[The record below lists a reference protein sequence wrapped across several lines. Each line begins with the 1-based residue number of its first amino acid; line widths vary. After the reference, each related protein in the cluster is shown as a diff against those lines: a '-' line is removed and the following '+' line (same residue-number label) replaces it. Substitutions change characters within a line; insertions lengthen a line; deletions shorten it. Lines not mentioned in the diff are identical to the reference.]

1 MQTEPRTD
9 AIAAPAG
16 PADADAAPS
25 QPARLAGSTANTNTD
40 TDTAPD
46 AGTDDPFLWL
56 EALDGAEGERALQ
69 WVRERNEATLA
80 VLKARPEFE
89 PIRQDLLQL
98 LNAKDRIPHVAR
110 RGAWFYNLWQD
121 EQHPRGLWRRCTL
134 EEFRLAEPPW
144 RVALDLD
151 ALGRAEGRSWVF
163 HGAIALAPDY
173 RRCLVSLSDGGADAH
188 ELREFDLETL
198 QFIPPESD
206 GFFVPEAKSD
216 VEWLDEDT
224 LLVGSDFG
232 PGSLTDSGYPRQ
244 IRQWVR
250 GTPLASAPVL
260 FEGEASDVSVSAS
273 VDRTPGHE
281 RVFFSRSLDF
291 YNEARFLWREGDFL
305 PIDLPSD
312 MSVHAHGAWWLL
324 RPRSDWTVAGRT
336 HPAGSLLL
344 LDDAAFW
351 LGDRQVR
358 TLFSP
363 SSGRSL
369 DDYSLTHH
377 HVLLTISEHVA
388 SRLEEWDLSAQP
400 PTPRAVQAPF
410 PGSLSVQSLHD
421 TELSDDPLG
430 DRYLLHYSDF
440 LSPDSVSLAQAGI
453 DDREPLKQRGAQFDA
468 TGLSVQQR
476 FAQSADG
483 EQVPYFVIGRADAG
497 ADTPTLL
504 YGYGGFEVSLQ
515 PWYSGGNGR
524 AWLARGGRLVVANI
538 RGGGEYGPQW
548 HQAATGEHKQRSFD
562 DFIAVAEDLVA
573 RGLTRPERLGIMGG
587 SNGGLLVGAC
597 MVQRPELFG
606 AVVCQVPLLDMK
618 RYHLLLAG
626 ASWMAEYGDPDDAED
641 WAHIAKYSPYQNLRA
656 GVRYPRALFATS
668 TRDDRVHPGHA
679 RKMAARLADLG
690 QDCFYFENIEGG
702 HGGAADNQQRALL
715 QALEFSYLWQQL
727 GREALNGVAA

>member
-1 MQTEPRTD
+1 MPTD
-9 AIAAPAG
+9 PQSAPPAIPATALAQPTG
-16 PADADAAPS
+16 PDDRSTDRSVDAMSPE
-25 QPARLAGSTANTNTD
+25 
-40 TDTAPD
+40 
-46 AGTDDPFLWL
+46 DPYLWL
-56 EALDGAEGERALQ
+56 EALDGEEGERALQ
-69 WVRERNEATLA
+69 WVRAQNEATLA
-80 VLKARPEFE
+80 VLQARPEFE
-89 PIRQDLLQL
+89 PIRNELLQL

-110 RGAWFYNLWQD
+110 RGDWLYNLWQD

-134 EEFRLAEPPW
+134 DEFRQPEPPW
-144 RVALDLD
+144 RLVLDLD
-151 ALGRAEGRSWVF
+151 ALGQAEGRSWVF
-163 HGAIALAPDY
+163 HGAIALAPAY

-198 QFIPPESD
+198 QFIPPEAG

-232 PGSLTDSGYPRQ
+232 AGSLTDSGYPRQ
-244 IRQWVR
+244 VRQWAR
-250 GTPLASAPVL
+250 GTPLAAAPVI

-324 RPRSDWTVAGRT
+324 RPRTDWTVAGRT

-351 LGDRQVR
+351 LGDREVR
-358 TLFSP
+358 TLFTP

-369 DDYSLTHH
+369 EDYSLTQH

-400 PTPRAVQAPF
+400 PRMRAVEAPF
-410 PGSLSVQSLHD
+410 PGSLSVQTLHD
-421 TELSDDPLG
+421 TELPADPLG
-430 DRYLLHYSDF
+430 DHYLLHYSDF
-440 LSPDSVSLAQAGI
+440 LSPDSVSLARAGQ
-453 DDREPLKQRGAQFDA
+453 DEREPLKQRGAQFDA

-476 FAQSADG
+476 FARSADG
-483 EQVPYFVIGRADAG
+483 EQVPYFVIGHPEAG

-548 HQAATGEHKQRSFD
+548 HQAATGANKQRSFD
-562 DFIAVAEDLVA
+562 DFIAVAEDLIA
-573 RGLTRPERLGIMGG
+573 RGYTRAERLGIMGG

-626 ASWMAEYGDPDDAED
+626 ASWMAEYGDPDDAQD
-641 WAHIAKYSPYQNLRA
+641 WAAIAQYSPYQNLRH
-656 GVRYPRALFATS
+656 GVTYPRALFATS

-679 RKMAARLADLG
+679 RKMAARLIELG
-690 QDCFYFENIEGG
+690 QPCYYFENIEGG

-727 GREALNGVAA
+727 GGEALNGVGA